1 MVSGLGRV
9 ILILLVIR
17 RNCVSLSTKRW
28 KRCYVIFFLTIV
40 GVHSKCQTGVFWE
53 YVWHGTQWFKA
64 LCNTLRYDVSMQCY
78 CYYVCCVLWMCY
90 EQQEPQCSQLRC
102 QLRCRKFRLDQLIQ
116 LQQKDTGGT
125 DAYRCDSWIQLS
137 TGASAAA
144 VCPIRVTQLR
154 HLRRKSAKV
163 FRRYVFSCD
172 QAALQMVLSVCPS
185 LRPSVPPFSLCSHHR
200 IIIKFWGMCE
210 GCIGDVFWMC

>member
-1 MVSGLGRV
+1 MY
-9 ILILLVIR
+9 
-17 RNCVSLSTKRW
+17 CVSNIQVW
-28 KRCYVIFFLTIV
+28 KMAYILQTIDTLNPFSLLKIAVFWFNLHWRMFPIKVLISRGQNTVQTTFQHIHFDMIFF
-40 GVHSKCQTGVFWE
+40 CVF
-53 YVWHGTQWFKA
+53 
-64 LCNTLRYDVSMQCY
+64 
-78 CYYVCCVLWMCY
+78 
-90 EQQEPQCSQLRC
+90 PQNYSCS

-116 LQQKDTGGT
+116 LQQKYTGGT
-125 DAYRCDSWIQLS
+125 DAYRCDSWMQLP

-185 LRPSVPPFSLCSHHR
+185 LRPSLPPFSLCSHHR
-200 IIIKFWGMCE
+200 IIIKLYHYYQWPK
-210 GCIGDVFWMC
+210 